1 MTVSAWIEVQLAV
14 GGALKLAP
22 GDARGL
28 GFFDLSIDGV
38 WRSFRAA
45 PVCYPMYL
53 SLLALRVPESQWAAA
68 GLGRILA
75 VETVAFVISW
85 TAFPLV
91 MQPVSRFL
99 GRESRFI
106 AFMGAYNWCQVPQTV
121 DRK

>member
-14 GGALKLAP
+14 GGALKLAR

-38 WRSFRAA
+38 LRVFRAPA
-45 PVCYPMYL
+45 CSSPVYL
-53 SLLALRVPESQWAAA
+53 IRLALRVTEAQWAGA

-85 TAFPLV
+85 PAFPLV

-106 AFMGAYNWCQVPQTV
+106 AFMVVYNWCQ
-121 DRK
+121 